1 MIPRHLRSA
10 LFLIAGSVLATGL
23 FAQAPAI
30 AFPAASPAGSIKQKV
45 GVADL
50 EVSYNRPSA
59 RGRTVF
65 GGLVPYDAIWRTG
78 ADTATR
84 LKLSTPAKL
93 NGTAIPAGTYELFTI
108 PGKAEWTVILQ
119 AAKERPQWGSYAY
132 DQKNDTARFTAKPVA
147 LAAPVES
154 LTFEVSDL
162 TAGSAT
168 LALAWEKT
176 RVPITV
182 EIDNAGALVPQIEA
196 VMTAGGDI
204 KPMTYFGSAMFYYEN
219 NLDLDKALAW
229 MDAGLAT
236 QPKAYWMIYRK
247 GLLLAKKG
255 DKAGAIAAAK
265 LSMELAAQETRG
277 AELKQE
283 YTRLNQALID
293 SLK

>member
-59 RGRTVF
+59 RGRTIF
-65 GGLVPYDAIWRTG
+65 GGLVRYDAIWRTG

-84 LKLSTPAKL
+84 LKLSAPAKL
-93 NGTAIPAGTYELFTI
+93 NGTPIPAGTYELFTI
-108 PGKAEWTVILQ
+108 PGKAEWTIILQ
-119 AAKERPQWGSYAY
+119 AAKDRPQWGSYAY
-132 DQKNDTARFTAKPVA
+132 DQKNDTVRFTAKPVA
-147 LAAPVES
+147 LAAPIES
-154 LTFEVSDL
+154 LTFEIADL

-196 VMTAGGDI
+196 VMASAAEK
-204 KPMTYFGSAMFYYEN
+204 KPYFESAMFYYAN

-265 LSMELAAQETRG
+265 LSMKLAAQENRG
-277 AELKQE
+277 TEMEQE